1 MKIKIDKHGIPE
13 DIKQEI
19 QNALPQPKEYAGWVF
34 DTYSWEKLDSIN
46 ITKDGF
52 TDNSVRIAGTPDGEI
67 LEASLSKGLD
77 ITKLTPSI
85 CPENNLLNGVT
96 RYKTLKKLGYQ
107 NISSQNLSYLITNRD
122 NNSPAIFYE
131 TMLSKFALSQGVS
144 EDKVDDWRKQLNQSE
159 KVGNFGFTS
168 FPVLTAAYL
177 G

>member
-67 LEASLSKGLD
+67 LEALSL
-77 ITKLTPSI
+77 IHI
-85 CPENNLLNGVT
+85 
-96 RYKTLKKLGYQ
+96 
-107 NISSQNLSYLITNRD
+107 
-122 NNSPAIFYE
+122 
-131 TMLSKFALSQGVS
+131 
-144 EDKVDDWRKQLNQSE
+144 
-159 KVGNFGFTS
+159 
-168 FPVLTAAYL
+168 
-177 G
+177 

>member
-1 MKIKIDKHGIPE
+1 MKEIIAMHGW
-13 DIKQEI
+13 
-19 QNALPQPKEYAGWVF
+19 AG
-34 DTYSWEKLDSIN
+34 DSNQWSNWIEL
-46 ITKDGF
+46 F
-52 TDNSVRIAGTPDGEI
+52 TCCNWKWQTAERG
-67 LEASLSKGLD
+67 
-77 ITKLTPSI
+77 
-85 CPENNLLNGVT
+85 
-96 RYKTLKKLGYQ
+96 YK

-144 EDKVDDWRKQLNQSE
+144 EDKVDDWKKQLNKSE